1 MDSDNRL
8 VIVIALAVLLY
19 LLYRYQQRVFETSS
33 PPDTSTEDPVPSER
47 PKSKK
52 SPEMIDLESSYEPDS
67 MLDSFDGSD
76 MSSLL
81 QSESPEPSWL

>member
-19 LLYRYQQRVFETSS
+19 LLYRYQQRVFEDPA
-33 PPDTSTEDPVPSER
+33 PPSVAPTDEAARSER
-47 PKSKK
+47 PKPKQ

-67 MLDSFDGSD
+67 MLDSFEIGRAHV
-76 MSSLL
+76 
-81 QSESPEPSWL
+81 